1 MAPSQRR
8 TARTQNVSF
17 IRNEI
22 SHPTTQEILENRRQL
37 GTRKQYAAS
46 IKRVITAMIKV
57 VDLMQVP
64 EGQAPIPDNLVDH
77 TIGEDGFLNAEI
89 PLAVYKSILEEMSIK
104 YLPNGE
110 RTMMSQTAFTGVQSA
125 IVYWHEKSS
134 ESRGRP
140 ITLSAEHLSFYR
152 DYAKGRKRTIAGF
165 RTHGLMSCREGK
177 HYLSFKGY
185 RLIAKMALLESSS
198 SRENMLAH
206 SFSVIGWNLMSRSVT
221 VSPLLWN
228 DIGWVGDCMTITY
241 QTSKT
246 NQEGLHVVPRHI
258 FANPVDPLICPVLAL
273 GLKLISES
281 DFESGKPSKI
291 FYGPCGNQR
300 FSMWLTRALNRM
312 TDEEIAELGCPPRDL
327 GTHSFR
333 KGAATYVCGLV
344 DGPHTDSVKLRM
356 DHTIGSTDDRYI
368 HIQAGSDKRVGRCVT
383 GLDSNNDDFCYLPPL
398 FTDFDGVSFADVLPD
413 GRLENSNESLKS
425 AIPFMIASV
434 IHHAEWLENNLPRT
448 HPFFVSKLY
457 TGGFIARWIGKI
469 SLSKRICPVTKLTM
483 SGVPGYAQISQH
495 VAELRATVEKNHEE
509 TTKLMKDLPQVL
521 CDSIISKIGSAH
533 DVRLTDEAMFERV
546 FRRALPDRNEEMNQ
560 LVEMLRQALRLQSQE
575 QSLRA
580 PGADDS
586 GEFRSFQW
594 GNGSHIVPEGY
605 QLPQGTSLDIWRLW
619 IFGCRTQRI
628 SPLCQLVGS
637 SLSDKS
643 QKSQFCK
650 AKFVMEYIHAHIDL
664 SYDQIRALGMNQA
677 EIIFKEVFS
686 AILGW
691 INGFERIAY
700 SNAYI
705 YLKEIEK
712 DINPSARKKSSKS
725 TSLN

>member
-8 TARTQNVSF
+8 TVRSQNVSF
-17 IRNEI
+17 TRSEI

-46 IKRVITAMIKV
+46 IKRVITAMKKV
-57 VDLMQVP
+57 VDREVP
-64 EGQAPIPDNLVDH
+64 EGQAPIPDNLVDL
-77 TIGEDGFLNAEI
+77 TVGEDGFLHQEI
-89 PLAVYKSILEEMSIK
+89 PLIVYKAILEEMSVK
-104 YLPNGE
+104 HLPNGE

-198 SRENMLAH
+198 SRENLLAH
-206 SFSVIGWNLMSRSVT
+206 SFAVIGWNLMSRSVT

-281 DFESGKPSKI
+281 DFDSGKPSKI

-434 IHHAEWLENNLPRT
+434 IYHSEWLENNLP
-448 HPFFVSKLY
+448 
-457 TGGFIARWIGKI
+457 
-469 SLSKRICPVTKLTM
+469 
-483 SGVPGYAQISQH
+483 
-495 VAELRATVEKNHEE
+495 
-509 TTKLMKDLPQVL
+509 
-521 CDSIISKIGSAH
+521 
-533 DVRLTDEAMFERV
+533 
-546 FRRALPDRNEEMNQ
+546 
-560 LVEMLRQALRLQSQE
+560 
-575 QSLRA
+575 
-580 PGADDS
+580 
-586 GEFRSFQW
+586 
-594 GNGSHIVPEGY
+594 
-605 QLPQGTSLDIWRLW
+605 
-619 IFGCRTQRI
+619 
-628 SPLCQLVGS
+628 VGS

-650 AKFVMEYIHAHIDL
+650 AKFVMGYIHAHIDL
-664 SYDQIRALGMNQA
+664 SYDQIRALGMNRA
-677 EIIFKEVFS
+677 EIIFKEVYS
-686 AILGW
+686 AVLGW

-705 YLKEIEK
+705 YLKDIEK
-712 DINPSARKKSSKS
+712 DINPSARKKSSKA